1 MLRNCSQS
9 NFTGN
14 RIGVCWTPDLS
25 TSSTQRTLDSW
36 LENGSECHDLL
47 ARAIDLSVISPA
59 MQTRDYRLDKAKG
72 ILIFLVVVGH
82 LLEGI
87 SGWDMG
93 YSRGLLTAIY
103 SFHMPA
109 FVLLAGITAKSNRLG
124 ERVLTFAVLAVS
136 AQPVYFFW
144 SELFGSRP
152 DLEFAEPYWITWFL
166 LAMVWW
172 MLVLPLVERFPTP
185 MLCASIAI
193 GIFGGILPL
202 LDYEFSIGRTMTFF
216 PFFVVGK
223 LYGARLLNWAA
234 QLNVW
239 SRAGLTVLAA
249 LPIAALFIKD
259 IDKKWFYGARGFD
272 FMDAAIPYGV
282 GIRACIATSAMLT
295 IIVLFAWSEHLPK
308 FLVSVGQRSLAI
320 YILHGLLVR
329 ASEDSLESMIDRT
342 SGSITIALCILL
354 AAAFTLVLSWAP
366 LNRAIRW
373 YSSTLA
379 RLIIRATS
387 IIVPKN
393 SSARH

>member
-1 MLRNCSQS
+1 
-9 NFTGN
+9 
-14 RIGVCWTPDLS
+14 
-25 TSSTQRTLDSW
+25 
-36 LENGSECHDLL
+36 
-47 ARAIDLSVISPA
+47 
-59 MQTRDYRLDKAKG
+59 MQTRDYRLDKVKG
-72 ILIFLVVVGH
+72 LLIFFVVVGH
-82 LLEGI
+82 LLESI

-136 AQPVYFFW
+136 AQPVYYYW
-144 SELFGSRP
+144 SVLFGSRP

-172 MLVLPLVERFPTP
+172 MLALPLVERFPTP
-185 MLCASIAI
+185 MLCLSILI

-202 LDYEFSIGRTMTFF
+202 LDYELSVGRTMTFF

-223 LYGARLLNWAA
+223 LYGTRLLNWSA

-239 SRAGLTVLAA
+239 GKAGLTALTI
-249 LPIAALFIKD
+249 LPIAALFIND
-259 IDKKWFYGARGFD
+259 VDKKWFYGARGFEFLD
-272 FMDAAIPYGV
+272 VAIPYGV
-282 GIRACIATSAMLT
+282 GMKVCIATSAMLT
-295 IIVLFAWSEHLPK
+295 IIVVFAWSEHLPG
-308 FLVSVGQRSLAI
+308 FLVSMGQRSLAV

-342 SGSITIALCILL
+342 SGSVTIALCILV
-354 AAAFTLVLSWAP
+354 ATAFTLLLSWAP

-379 RLIIRATS
+379 GLILTVAS
-387 IIVPKN
+387 IVLPKN